1 MAAWEY
7 SFASLCSVDRW
18 ADGADG
24 GHGGSAAMPPIAR
37 LCAGSPGIERTLE
50 GAAALSRAGFA
61 LLQEQNPR
69 IGREQGC
76 VGTGYSLAVITTE
89 LKPTAVPVIGDAG
102 CGAG

>member
-1 MAAWEY
+1 M
-7 SFASLCSVDRW
+7 VPT
-18 ADGADG
+18 ADIVARRRCRRLR
-24 GHGGSAAMPPIAR
+24 GSA
-37 LCAGSPGIERTLE
+37 LE
-50 GAAALSRAGFA
+50 APELSEPWRGAAALSRAVFA